1 METTSQTEQLTQR
14 LRAAILSL
22 DIVPGERV
30 TERGLEA
37 RFQASRTPA
46 RAALLRLES
55 EGLVRRAGRGWQV
68 TPIDL
73 AEIQQLAQ
81 YREAVETA
89 AVRIAAAQAS
99 QAAIDAVRA
108 PLDSP
113 EPVRSEAEGVRAGGD
128 FHTRVAEL
136 SGNPFLAEAVRG
148 ALLRLERTRW
158 LEVRTPE
165 ARAQA
170 VAEHHALLDAIAAR
184 DADLAA
190 ELAAK
195 HIRETNERLT
205 RSLTDQHLTLR
216 ARGVAVLADPAS
228 DARPEEFSFLAG
240 DLARVGGSGP
250 LPEAVR
256 IGLPTPDGE
265 VSALRF
271 GSAAP
276 AVTFLHGA
284 GLNAH
289 TFDPTVL
296 ALGLP
301 AVSLDLPGHGRSA
314 WREDADYRP
323 ETIAPAVREALAGLR
338 PDGAPLAPQILVGQ
352 SLGGLTAALVAQA
365 APELVRE
372 LVIIDITP
380 GVTPD
385 DGGAAITEFITGVPH
400 FASVDEIVDRAIA
413 FGIGHDRV
421 ALTRGVTLNT
431 RVRPDGR
438 IEFAHH
444 FAHLSPA
451 AAAEMPA
458 DRLAGVWAALEA
470 VRAPITLIRASQGMV
485 SPEQEAQ
492 WRERLPHSRVITLEA
507 GHNVQEHAPAALA
520 AVLAELAQAPGNALA

>member
-1 METTSQTEQLTQR
+1 METPSQTEQLTQR

-99 QAAIDAVRA
+99 QEAIQAVRA

-128 FHTRVAEL
+128 FHTRIAEL

-184 DADLAA
+184 NGDLAA

-228 DARPEEFSFLAG
+228 ESAAADRPDEFSFLAG
-240 DLARVGGSGP
+240 DLARVGGTGP
-250 LPEAVR
+250 LPAAERVE
-256 IGLPTPDGE
+256 LPTQDGQ

-271 GSAAP
+271 GTAAP
-276 AVTFLHGA
+276 QVTFLHGA

-289 TFDPTVL
+289 TFDPTIL
-296 ALGLP
+296 ALGHP
-301 AVSLDLPGHGRSA
+301 ALSLDLPGHGRSE
-314 WREDADYRP
+314 WRRDADYRP
-323 ETIAPAVREALAGLR
+323 ETIAPAVREAIAGLR
-338 PDGAPLAPQILVGQ
+338 VAGSALGPQVLVGQ
-352 SLGGLTAALVAQA
+352 SLGGLTAALVAEA

-372 LVIIDITP
+372 LVIVDITP

-385 DGGAAITEFITGVPH
+385 DGGAAITEFMTGVRD
-400 FASVDEIVDRAIA
+400 FGSVEEIVDRAIA
-413 FGIGHDRV
+413 FGIGHDRA

-444 FAHLSPA
+444 FAHLPA
-451 AAAEMPA
+451 ATAVTSAATDRFA
-458 DRLAGVWAALEA
+458 DVWRALESL
-470 VRAPITLIRASQGMV
+470 RIPITLIRGDRGMV
-485 SPEQEAQ
+485 PEALAAEWQA
-492 WRERLPHSRVITLEA
+492 RLPQSRVITLEA
-507 GHNVQEHAPAALA
+507 GHNVQEHAPVALA
-520 AVLAELAQAPGNALA
+520 RLVTDILGD